1 MNAIMLENFVTIKD
15 IKPVLCGYIREA
27 RFKFDPDE
35 IPDENVV
42 HEVRVLMKKTRASI
56 RLLES
61 QMDKET
67 FAMEYSSLREV
78 GRIMRSWRETS
89 VHRKLLKSL
98 KRKYPKLFSSL
109 SGNEKINALL
119 SKQDIDSGLLQQMKA
134 DIVKIMDILH
144 KSGYRWRFR
153 SINDLDNYLLFT
165 ELQKTYSKVS
175 VSYLKARIYPVSENL
190 HEFRKKAKDFL
201 YQLYFFRSV
210 KPKVIK
216 ALEMR
221 LDTIAQNLG
230 KYNDHAV
237 LIKSLGYK
245 FQQKEN
251 NIALDEL
258 IVLIKEEQ
266 DRFLTRV
273 WPSAFRIFRPGRTLV
288 DVLGIKV
295 LLI

>member
-1 MNAIMLENFVTIKD
+1 MLEDFVTIKD

-27 RFKFDPDE
+27 QFKFDPDE

-42 HEVRVLMKKTRASI
+42 HEVRVLMKKSRASI
-56 RLLES
+56 RLLKS

-67 FAMEYSSLREV
+67 FAREYSSLREV

-98 KRKYPKLFSSL
+98 KRKHPKLFSGL
-109 SGNEKINALL
+109 PGDEKINALL
-119 SKQDIDSGLLQQMKA
+119 SKQDITIGLLPQMKA
-134 DIVKIMDILH
+134 DILKIMDILH

-153 SINDLDNYLLFT
+153 SMNKIDSYLLFK
-165 ELQKTYSKVS
+165 ELQETYSKVS
-175 VSYLKARIYPVSENL
+175 VCYLKARIYQGSVNL

-216 ALEMR
+216 ELETK
-221 LDTIAQNLG
+221 LDSIAQNLG

-245 FQQKEN
+245 FPQREN

-266 DRFLTRV
+266 DRFLSKV
-273 WPSAFRIFRPGRTLV
+273 WPSAFSIFRPGRILV
-288 DVLGIKV
+288 DVLGVKV

>member
-1 MNAIMLENFVTIKD
+1 MLENFVTIRD
-15 IKPVLCGYIREA
+15 IKPVVCGYIREA
-27 RFKFDPDE
+27 QFKFDPDE

-42 HEVRVLMKKTRASI
+42 HEVRVLMKKSRASI
-56 RLLES
+56 RLLKS
-61 QMDKET
+61 QMDKEI
-67 FAMEYSSLREV
+67 FAREYSSLREV

-109 SGNEKINALL
+109 SGDEKINALI
-119 SKQDIDSGLLQQMKA
+119 SKQDINSGILPQMKD
-134 DIVKIMDILH
+134 DILKIMDILH

-153 SINDLDNYLLFT
+153 SMNNIDSYLLFK
-165 ELQKTYSKVS
+165 ELQETYSKVS
-175 VSYLKARIYPVSENL
+175 VSYLKARIYPGSVNL

-210 KPKVIK
+210 KPKAIK
-216 ALEMR
+216 ELEIK
-221 LDTIAQNLG
+221 LDSIAQNLG

-237 LIKSLGYK
+237 LMKSLGYK
-245 FQQKEN
+245 FPQREN

-266 DRFLTRV
+266 DRFLSKV
-273 WPSAFRIFRPGRTLV
+273 WPSAFSIFRPGRMLV
-288 DVLGIKV
+288 NVLGVKL

>member
-1 MNAIMLENFVTIKD
+1 MLDNFVTIKD

-27 RFKFDPDE
+27 QFKFDPDE
-35 IPDENVV
+35 IPDESVV
-42 HEVRVLMKKTRASI
+42 HEVRVLMKKSRASI
-56 RLLES
+56 RLLKS
-61 QMDKET
+61 QMEKET
-67 FAMEYSSLREV
+67 FAVEYSSLREV
-78 GRIMRSWRETS
+78 GRILRSWRETS

-98 KRKYPKLFSSL
+98 KRKYPKLFSGL
-109 SGNEKINALL
+109 YGNEKINALL
-119 SKQDIDSGLLQQMKA
+119 GKQDIDSGHLHQMKA
-134 DIVKIMDILH
+134 DILKIMDILH

-153 SINDLDNYLLFT
+153 SMNNLDNYLLFT
-165 ELQKTYSKVS
+165 ELQKNYSKVS
-175 VSYLKARIYPVSENL
+175 VSYLKARIYPVSSNL
-190 HEFRKKAKDFL
+190 HEFRKEAKDFL

-216 ALEMR
+216 ELELR
-221 LDTIAQNLG
+221 LDSIAQNLG

-245 FQQKEN
+245 FQKRGN

-266 DRFLTRV
+266 DRFLSKI
-273 WPSAFRIFRPGRTLV
+273 WPPAFVIFHPGRMLV

>member
-1 MNAIMLENFVTIKD
+1 MLENFVTIKD

-27 RFKFDPDE
+27 RFRFDPDE
-35 IPDENVV
+35 IPGENVV

-109 SGNEKINALL
+109 PGNEKINALL

-153 SINDLDNYLLFT
+153 SINNLDNYLLFR

-201 YQLYFFRSV
+201 YQLYFFRLL
-210 KPKVIK
+210 KPKVIRE
-216 ALEMR
+216 LEIR
-221 LDTIAQNLG
+221 LDSIAQNLG